1 MTNQHFNDY
10 KSKLIL
16 EAILKSALCGIA
28 FGFAACFLLGLVFWF
43 VGCDLLWVLIVVT
56 AIVAAASGVVCYF
69 AKFRPDEK
77 TYARRL
83 DRLGLEERLI
93 TMVEMDGQDSYMARL
108 QRADARE
115 SLAKVDKR
123 QLRFDISKKIALL
136 TASLFTLG
144 AISMTLN
151 VLVHFGYINSLG
163 DILDEQFTE
172 YVTVAYEIEEGGT
185 INGDDIQDIEKGG
198 DTTVVTAVADEGY
211 IFNGWSDGYTDPS
224 RYDQKVMEDIVIV
237 AIFMP
242 MEDQSSDGG
251 DGEGDGDAQGEQ
263 NGDGSQQT
271 GDGESQGSPDGEFNP
286 DANTGGGQRVPNNQI
301 IDNET
306 FYKEV
311 LDYYQ
316 ELVYGEIEESDGLT
330 AEEIEFIKNYL
341 GIV

>member
-1 MTNQHFNDY
+1 MTNQQFNNY

-16 EAILKSALCGIA
+16 EAILKSTLCGIA
-28 FGFAACFLLGLVFWF
+28 SGFAACFLLGLVFWF

-56 AIVAAASGVVCYF
+56 AVVAIACGVACYF

-93 TMVEMDGQDSYMARL
+93 TMVEMDGQDSYMHTL
-108 QRADARE
+108 QRADARA

-123 QLRFDISKKIALL
+123 QIRIEISKKIALL
-136 TASLFTLG
+136 TASLFTVG
-144 AISMTLN
+144 AIAMTLN
-151 VLVHFGYINSLG
+151 VLVHYGYINSLG

-198 DTTVVTAVADEGY
+198 NTTVVTAVADEGY

-224 RYDQKVMEDIVIV
+224 RSDQKVMEDIVIV

-242 MEDQSSDGG
+242 MDDMSSDGG
-251 DGEGDGDAQGEQ
+251 DGDGDGDAQGEQ
-263 NGDGSQQT
+263 NGDGSQQS
-271 GDGESQGSPDGEFNP
+271 GDGESQGNPEGDFNP
-286 DANTGGGQRVPNNQI
+286 DATTGGGQRLPNNQI
-301 IDNET
+301 IDGET
-306 FYKEV
+306 FYKE
-311 LDYYQ
+311 LLEYYQ
-316 ELVYGEIEESDGLT
+316 DLVNGEIEDSDGMT

-341 GIV
+341 AIV